1 MKSFQKVMQIAT
13 SISLVLL
20 LSACGKTDLRIKLSE
35 GDSRV
40 VEVVQEYSDPKNP
53 EKTNRKVTQYRFD
66 VERVDPEGNHF
77 MKVTIEKGGLGDIEG
92 LSALG
97 GMLPDLGSL
106 SLDGKTF
113 QMVLGARGTVTGVQG
128 MNAQARELADKIVE
142 SLKKGVAESQD
153 VPPILKG
160 QLAAA
165 MGQVE
170 TLVRKMVSQQLG
182 DAAMRD
188 DLAVTF
194 SMYTDQPVKKGM
206 EWTKT
211 YSTEAPMA
219 MNVTEKWRFEGKEND
234 LLKLTFVSDVT
245 SNPNA
250 PGIEFMGMKMTTN
263 VTGKVSG
270 TAFLER
276 ATGWPKTITSD
287 VDLNVT
293 VGILGMTMPK
303 TMKGTQRWDTKS

>member
-1 MKSFQKVMQIAT
+1 MKGSRQVMQIVA
-13 SISLVLL
+13 SILLVFL
-20 LSACGKTDLRIKLSE
+20 LSACGKTDLRLKLSE

-40 VEVVQEYSDPKNP
+40 VEVVQELSDTKNP
-53 EKTNRKVTQYRFD
+53 EKTTRRVTQYRFD
-66 VERVDPEGNHF
+66 VERVDSQGNHF

-97 GMLPDLGSL
+97 GMLPDPGTL

-113 QMVLGARGTVTGVQG
+113 QMVLGARGTVTGVEG
-128 MNAQARELADKIVE
+128 MSGQARELADKIVE
-142 SLKKGVAESQD
+142 SLKKRVAESQD
-153 VPPILKG
+153 VPPMLKG
-160 QLAAA
+160 QLAGA
-165 MGQVE
+165 MGQLE
-170 TLVRKMVSQQLG
+170 TLVRKLVNQQLG

-188 DLAVTF
+188 QFAGTF
-194 SMYTDQPVKKGM
+194 SMYSDQPVKKGT

-219 MNVTEKWRFEGKEND
+219 MNITEKWKFEGKENE

-250 PGIEFMGMKMTTN
+250 PGIEFMGMKMTTD
-263 VTGKVSG
+263 VTGTVSG
-270 TAFLER
+270 TVLLES
-276 ATGWPKTITSD
+276 ATGWPKAITSD

-293 VGILGMTMPK
+293 VGMLGMSMPK
-303 TMKGTQRWDTKS
+303 TMKGTERWDTKS